1 MKHIT
6 FKKQLLLNKKTIANL
21 EIKEL
26 KAVYGGAT
34 NPSYCP
40 CTETCFPCLPP
51 TRRTCPTQSQIVEC
65 PEC

>member
-1 MKHIT
+1 MKSTT
-6 FKKQLLLNKKTIANL
+6 FKKKLLLNKKTIASL

-26 KAVYGGAT
+26 EVVYGGAT
-34 NPSYCP
+34 Q
-40 CTETCFPCLPP
+40 TCEFCVPP